1 MNKFFVPKDI
11 YLPRYNRNCSTYLK
25 NKEIKYTKMQCKNKI
40 LEITK
45 PTKTLKN
52 IHNKT

>member
-25 NKEIKYTKMQCKNKI
+25 NKEIKYTKNAVQKQNSGNY
-40 LEITK
+40 
-45 PTKTLKN
+45 KTNQNSK
-52 IHNKT
+52 KYP